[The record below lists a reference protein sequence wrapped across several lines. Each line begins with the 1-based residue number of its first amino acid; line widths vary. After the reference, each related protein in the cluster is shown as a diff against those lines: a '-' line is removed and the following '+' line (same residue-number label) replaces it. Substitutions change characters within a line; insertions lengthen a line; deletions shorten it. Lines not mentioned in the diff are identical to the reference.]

1 MQQIYQ
7 YACEINNMKASVIRK
22 ENTIIQDE
30 LGSTITLRNT
40 RVVKGMATDIVSLL
54 QLVEEGWNITT
65 KKIRGKTYIHVTKDG
80 CRLAFMERDR
90 KKLCFPN
97 A

>member
-22 ENTIIQDE
+22 ENKIIQDE

-40 RVVKGMATDIVSLL
+40 RVVKGMTTNIISLL
-54 QLVEEGWNITT
+54 QLAEEGWNMTT
-65 KKIRGKTYIHVTKDG
+65 KKIRGKT
-80 CRLAFMERDR
+80 
-90 KKLCFPN
+90 
-97 A
+97 